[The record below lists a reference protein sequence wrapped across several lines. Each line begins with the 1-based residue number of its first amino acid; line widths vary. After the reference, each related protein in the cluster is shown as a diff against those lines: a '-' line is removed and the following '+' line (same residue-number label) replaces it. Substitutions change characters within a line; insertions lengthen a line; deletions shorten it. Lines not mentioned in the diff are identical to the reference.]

1 MLCNSIAKLSLG
13 TTRPSKGGGLRHLG
27 LGTWRPAILISRL
40 WAAGLRHLGL
50 GTWQSAFAMAKY
62 EPLSASIVVV
72 CVCCTICKA
81 TDAQFAKPQTH
92 ILQSNSNVQSTA
104 EISCLPCS
112 VAVTLRAIHSLIRSL
127 EGTHALEADFLL
139 NFRMAVLSVG
149 GEGRRARP

>member
-1 MLCNSIAKLSLG
+1 MDA
-13 TTRPSKGGGLRHLG
+13 GGEVGGCVIIDSCL
-27 LGTWRPAILISRL
+27 WSRPA
-40 WAAGLRHLGL
+40 
-50 GTWQSAFAMAKY
+50 KD
-62 EPLSASIVVV
+62 LSSSV

-139 NFRMAVLSVG
+139 NFRMAVLRVG
-149 GEGRRARP
+149 GEGRRAGPWATNSVSIYNV